1 MHITY
6 ELCLRV
12 INKGTYGTKEE
23 MKEKL
28 DVFMLNDRI
37 NQDEY
42 NELLELLNS
51 K

>member
-1 MHITY
+1 MTY
-6 ELCLRV
+6 KLCETV

-28 DVFMLNDRI
+28 DVFLLNNRI

-42 NELLELLNS
+42 TELNNLLDN
-51 K
+51 KK